1 MPRMTLNNTVLLIIG
16 FVLLWNSGFIGAAF
30 GLDYADPLTLL
41 FWRYWVL
48 AALLGL
54 YLGVRRRLYWP
65 GLRPVGIEATVG
77 ICAHGVWLAAV
88 MFALQA
94 GVPAGIVALVIALQ
108 PVTVGAFEGIVTGE
122 APSWSGWLG
131 LAVGFSGVMVA
142 VLARIEP
149 GDMSSLLAYL
159 LPFGAVVAFTVATLL
174 QRWVEVRS
182 PTDQMPVELALFYQ
196 CLATALVVTLPAIAL
211 EGLTTRWTP
220 TFVAIMAWLIVAVS
234 LAAYD
239 LMWRLVER
247 MDATRVASL
256 FYLGPPV
263 TMLMAWI
270 FLGETLRMT
279 DVAGLVVTAIG
290 VSIVH
295 LSASVPGAGKRA

>member
-1 MPRMTLNNTVLLIIG
+1 MSRTTLNNTALLIIG

-48 AALLGL
+48 AALLAI
-54 YLGVRRRLYWP
+54 YLGARRQLYWP
-65 GLRPVGIEATVG
+65 GLRTAGIDATVG
-77 ICAHGVWLAAV
+77 ICAHGAWLAAV

-108 PVTVGAFEGIVTGE
+108 PVTVGALAGLVTGE
-122 APSWSGWLG
+122 ATSPARWLG
-131 LAVGFSGVMVA
+131 LAVGFAGVLVA

-149 GDMSSLLAYL
+149 GNLSSLLAYL
-159 LPFGAVVAFTVATLL
+159 LPFGAVIAFTVASLL

-182 PTDQMPVELALFYQ
+182 PTDQLPVELALFYQ
-196 CLATALVVTLPAIAL
+196 CLATALIVTLPAIVF
-211 EGLTTRWTP
+211 EGLVTRWTP
-220 TFVAIMAWLIVAVS
+220 AFVAIMAWLIFAVS

-239 LMWRLVER
+239 LMWRLIGR

-270 FLGETLRMT
+270 FLGETLRTT
-279 DVAGLVVTAIG
+279 DIAGLLITAIG
-290 VSIVH
+290 VLIVH
-295 LSASVPGAGKRA
+295 RSASVPSAGQRS